1 MASAIFPGSFNPIH
15 PGHLDIIKKSARI
28 FDSVV
33 VLLAKN
39 PAKKYDIS
47 SEKRI
52 DWIKHTL
59 KHNGITNV
67 MVYENPYDTLAEFTL
82 NTKKNNIVRGIKG
95 QVSIEYEESQIPFN
109 KVLNPDME
117 YVYLTSDRSLDH
129 FSSTSVKQF
138 IKLTTLE
145 NFIKLY
151 GPTFPEDVVAEIYHA
166 YKML

>member
-1 MASAIFPGSFNPIH
+1 MATVIFPGSFNPIH

-39 PAKKYDIS
+39 PAKKYDVPA
-47 SEKRI
+47 EKRI
-52 DWIKHTL
+52 EWINRTL
-59 KHNGITNV
+59 AHNGIVNATV
-67 MVYENPYDTLAEFTL
+67 CENPYDTLAEFTL
-82 NTKKNNIVRGIKG
+82 NTKQNNVVRGIKG
-95 QVSIEYEESQIPFN
+95 QVSIEYEEAQIPFN

-145 NFIKLY
+145 NVIKLY
-151 GPTFPEDVVAEIYHA
+151 GPTFPEDVVAEIYRA

>member
-39 PAKKYDIS
+39 PAKKYDVS

-52 DWIKHTL
+52 DWIKRTL
-59 KHNGITNV
+59 NHNGINNV

-95 QVSIEYEESQIPFN
+95 QVSI
-109 KVLNPDME
+109 
-117 YVYLTSDRSLDH
+117 
-129 FSSTSVKQF
+129 
-138 IKLTTLE
+138 
-145 NFIKLY
+145 
-151 GPTFPEDVVAEIYHA
+151 
-166 YKML
+166 